1 MNDELLNRLRQEGA
15 WEPIGDGTTQWEPSA
30 LCIEAANGIE
40 QLQKQTRQLQQQ
52 IDHLR
57 KIADSAFNLAGGC
70 ITGCRSACMCNCG
83 YEHWL
88 ALQHK
93 KN

>member
-1 MNDELLNRLRQEGA
+1 MNNKK
-15 WEPIGDGTTQWEPSA
+15 EPINMSDEQTMKDH
-30 LCIEAANGIE
+30 IEDLMIE
-40 QLQKQTRQLQQQ
+40 QTELHKQARQLQRQ

-57 KIADSAFNLAGGC
+57 MIADSAFNLAGGC
-70 ITGCRSACMCNCG
+70 ITGCKRACMCNCG
-83 YEHWL
+83 YEHWN